1 MMKTNPIFD
10 ERLKKVQACINH
22 ENEHVV
28 GCYMGQGVPPTYS
41 DITLAKY
48 ITDTDAGLKCF
59 IDFVNRMNAIA
70 SVDSINFGYPGL
82 IRASLSM
89 MWWSKVK
96 MPGEELGE
104 NEIWQ
109 VDERKLIQDSDYE
122 LIIKEGS
129 AAVRNRILPQ
139 VIDMKEIEQFFE
151 YHAKD
156 DEMIF
161 QQYTD
166 AGYPVLTSGVSC
178 PPFETLCG
186 GRSMSAFF
194 MDCYRKPDLIKE
206 AQDVM
211 LEEQLKMIA
220 SRPVSDYV
228 IGEWIGG
235 WRGASGLVSPKI
247 WDKLVWPYMN
257 KIAVALID
265 RGITPILHLDQNWDR
280 DLERFLELPAKKCII
295 NTDGMTDLRKARK
308 VLGNHVAFMGD
319 VPSQMLVVS
328 TPDEVKDY
336 IRRLLDDIGVTGV
349 FLAAGCDAPT
359 KSKFENLVAIHEVAQ
374 EY

>member
-10 ERLKKVQACINH
+10 ERLKKVQAAINH
-22 ENEHVV
+22 ENEHVLA
-28 GCYMGQGVPPTYS
+28 CYMGQAVPPTYS

-48 ITDTDAGLKCF
+48 MSDTEAGLKYY
-59 IDFVNRMNAIA
+59 IDFVNRINAIA
-70 SVDSINFGYPGL
+70 PVDCINFAYPGAHQAAL
-82 IRASLSM
+82 SLV
-89 MWWSKVK
+89 WWSKVK

-109 VDERKLIQDSDYE
+109 VDEKKLIQDGDYE

-129 AAVRNRILPQ
+129 AAVMNRILPQ
-139 VIDMKEIEQFFE
+139 IIDMKKIEQFFE

-156 DEMIF
+156 EMIA

-166 AGYPVLTSGVSC
+166 AGYPVLNSGLIC

-186 GRSMSAFF
+186 GRSMTAFF

-206 AQDVM
+206 TQDVM

-220 SRPVSDYV
+220 SRPDRDYV

-247 WDKLVWPYMN
+247 WDNLVWPYMY
-257 KIAVALID
+257 KLALALIE

-308 VLGNHVAFMGD
+308 VLGDHVAFMGD
-319 VPSQMLVVS
+319 VPSQMLTVS
-328 TPDEVKDY
+328 TPDETKDY
-336 IRRLLDDIGVTGV
+336 IRRLLDDIGVKGV
-349 FLAAGCDAPT
+349 ILAAGCDAPT
-359 KSKFENLVAIHEVAQ
+359 GSKFENLVAIHEVAQ

>member
-1 MMKTNPIFD
+1 MKTNPIYD

-28 GCYMGQGVPPTYS
+28 GCYMGQAVPPTYS
-41 DITLAKY
+41 DISLAKY
-48 ITDTDAGLKCF
+48 MSDTEVGLKYY
-59 IDFVNRMNAIA
+59 IEFVNRINTIA
-70 SVDSINFGYPGL
+70 PVDCINVAYPGPHQAALSL
-82 IRASLSM
+82 I
-89 MWWSKVK
+89 WWSKVK

-104 NEIWQ
+104 NDIWQ
-109 VDERKLIQDSDYE
+109 VDEKKLIQDGDYE

-129 AAVRNRILPQ
+129 AAVMNRILPQ
-139 VIDMKEIEQFFE
+139 IIDMKKIEQFFE

-156 DEMIF
+156 EMIA
-161 QQYTD
+161 QQYID
-166 AGYPVLTSGVSC
+166 AGYPVLNSGLIC

-186 GRSMSAFF
+186 GRSMTAFF
-194 MDCYRKPDLIKE
+194 MDCYKKPDLIKE
-206 AQDVM
+206 AQNVM

-220 SRPVSDYV
+220 TRPDRDYD

-247 WDKLVWPYMN
+247 WDNLVWPYMY
-257 KIAVALID
+257 KLALALIE

-280 DLERFLELPAKKCII
+280 DLERFLELPENKCII

-319 VPSQMLVVS
+319 VPSQMLTVS

-336 IRRLLDDIGVTGV
+336 IRRLLDDIGVKGV
-349 FLAAGCDAPT
+349 ILAAGCDAPT
-359 KSKFENLVAIHEVAQ
+359 GSKFENLVAIHEVAQ